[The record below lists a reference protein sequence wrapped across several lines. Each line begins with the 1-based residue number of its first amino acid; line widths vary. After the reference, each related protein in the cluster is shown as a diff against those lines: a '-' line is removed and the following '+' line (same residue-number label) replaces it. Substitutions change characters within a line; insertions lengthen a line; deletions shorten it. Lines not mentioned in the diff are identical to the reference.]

1 MANVLANRVKVS
13 TSTTGTG
20 TITLGSAVDGFQT
33 FAQGGITNGQVVRY
47 VITDGSAFEIGTGTY
62 SASGTTLSRSLTES
76 STGSLLNLSGS
87 NVEVF
92 ISAANEDL
100 VLKDSSGN
108 IAVSGTVNITSP
120 SNARA
125 LKMQNSANNS
135 ASQITFLSDDGTED
149 SFIRNQSSTT
159 GTDIL
164 SMGTGGSTAL
174 TIDASQNVGISNS
187 SPDSQTAGAK
197 NLVVGTSGATGITIA
212 SSNNNNGSIFF
223 ADGTSGNEGY
233 RGYLQYTHT
242 DDALVIGTSA
252 TAQMLI
258 DSSGNVGIGTATPAA
273 QIHISGSNPEIR
285 LEDTTNAS
293 YTTWEVQNSNGSFR
307 IVDVAQGARLTVKDD
322 RAVLISKDSDSIS
335 TAGVAMSNDLGVRS
349 TVDGNVPFIANR
361 LSSNGNLA
369 DFRKDGTTVG
379 NIGVNGDDNLQ
390 IFCSTADHAGLEFG
404 THIVAPLEAGSSA
417 DGTIDLGAS
426 TVRFND
432 GYFAGT
438 VSASSISASSIN
450 SAGNIT
456 TSGVTVSST
465 SVSAAS
471 FTGTNTSDSI
481 NFGSTSITLNPNGN
495 TRMTINDDGKIQIGL
510 QTGATGGVLNIDSN
524 DGDGQRFIHFTEN
537 GSGNIRGG
545 IGEAGGD
552 LFITSRYTGFR
563 FDWATARIVPCSTT
577 GGGVDNSDDLGYSS
591 ARWDDIYA
599 TNGTI
604 NTSDEREKQQIA
616 SLTNAEITAATAIS
630 KLFKT
635 YKWKDK
641 VAAKGDAARTH
652 TGMVA
657 QQVQTAMSD
666 AGLDASKYA
675 FWCENIWWQVT
686 NEDGTI
692 DKTYETEEEAPEG
705 SVKKERLGIR
715 YPELL
720 AFIGA
725 ATEQRL
731 TNIEARLTALEG

>member
-1 MANVLANRVKVS
+1 MALVIADRIQE
-13 TSTTGTG
+13 TTATTGTG
-20 TITLGSAVDGFQT
+20 TYTLAGAKTGFASFSGIGDGNT
-33 FAQGGITNGQVVRY
+33 TYYAC
-47 VITDGSAFEIGTGTY
+47 TDGTDFEVGIGTYT
-62 SASGTTLSRSLTES
+62 ASGTTLARTTILA
-76 STGSLLNLSGS
+76 STNSNNAVDWGAGSKDIFVTLPAAKTVIEDAS
-87 NVEVF
+87 NN
-92 ISAANEDL
+92 ITIA
-100 VLKDSSGN
+100 GN
-108 IAVSGTVNITSP
+108 IANTSGDFTLDVAGDIILDADDAEIIFKDGGTQIGRIRNVSSGEF
-120 SNARA
+120 
-125 LKMQNSANNS
+125 
-135 ASQITFLSDDGTED
+135 TFQADVDNKDIVFNGKDDGSTVTALTLD
-149 SFIRNQSSTT
+149 MSDAGAAIFNSFIYLDYIRGKSDTNT
-159 GTDIL
+159 GINIAGSDVL
-164 SMGTGGSTAL
+164 AFQTGGSERVRIGSSGEMQYGGTTNAGFIDFDGSSLQLNTQRNPNTGSFQNTGRAHQSIVLSDGNGTA
-174 TIDASQNVGISNS
+174 SN
-187 SPDSQTAGAK
+187 GYIRFM
-197 NLVVGTSGATGITIA
+197 NA
-212 SSNNNNGSIFF
+212 SSNNSVASESGRFNSAGDLLLGTTDNLPSSNNVEGIALST
-223 ADGTSGNEGY
+223 GTYS
-233 RGYLQYTHT
+233 GYLS
-242 DDALVIGTSA
+242 VSR
-252 TAQMLI
+252 
-258 DSSGNVGIGTATPAA
+258 SGDVVDINRK
-273 QIHISGSNPEIR
+273 GSNGA
-285 LEDTTNAS
+285 L
-293 YTTWEVQNSNGSFR
+293 
-307 IVDVAQGARLTVKDD
+307 IVL
-322 RAVLISKDSDSIS
+322 
-335 TAGVAMSNDLGVRS
+335 
-349 TVDGNVPFIANR
+349 
-361 LSSNGNLA
+361 
-369 DFRKDGTTVG
+369 RKDGSNYG
-379 NIGVNGDDNLQ
+379 KIGVNGDDNLN
-390 IFCSTADHAGLEFG
+390 IFSTAADHAGLEFA
-404 THIVAPLEAGSSA
+404 THLVAPLEAGSAS

-426 TVRFND
+426 SARFKD
-432 GYFAGT
+432 LYLSGT
-438 VSASSISASSIN
+438 VTASSISAGSIN

-524 DGDGQRFIHFTEN
+524 DGNGQRFIHFTEN

-545 IGEAGGD
+545 IGETEGD

-641 VAAKGDAARTH
+641 VASKGDAARTH

-657 QQVQTAMSD
+657 QQVQAAMSD